1 MDVENDYKTGITM
14 RIVLITINTPASENL
29 GGTSALP
36 YHLLVKRPAD
46 VEVVVFSFNY
56 NNLKAEKIVEVEKE
70 LDVKIN
76 LLSKSNKVMKM
87 LNSKVGFVQRMI
99 ARYPLHYYTR
109 LTDEDVLR
117 IKEEEPDGIW
127 IYGEELS
134 QVSKQFAEY
143 KRVHCF
149 PDSEALYYKRM
160 MEQPFVRASK
170 LMWLRQWLMY
180 PKFARMERNMD
191 NSENIHYYLVGQ
203 ADADNFSHL
212 NPKAQAHFIRHPH
225 YDVVDFNFNANFN
238 SNVNFDFGGNQK
250 IKLLIAGRYDLYMK
264 YDADLMVGAMV
275 KRADLQKHYVITILG
290 KGWDSIVVK
299 LRNAGYEVN
308 HITFAEDYIE
318 EIRKHDIQLTPI
330 SIGTGTKGKVLDALS
345 NGLLVIGTWFAL
357 ENIAVE
363 NGKSCIEYHSADELM
378 DVLAYIP
385 MNREKYRAMAEAGRN
400 AVLTEHARE
409 KCSKEMFDLLR

>member
-1 MDVENDYKTGITM
+1 MKIT
-14 RIVLITINTPASENL
+14 LITQNTPASENM

-36 YHLLVKRPAD
+36 YHLLVKRSVD
-46 VEVVVFSFNY
+46 VEVVVYSFNY
-56 NNLKAEKIVEVEKE
+56 NNLKAEKIAEVEKE
-70 LDVKIN
+70 LNLKIH
-76 LLSKSNKVMKM
+76 LLQKSKKVMKM
-87 LNSKVGFVQRMI
+87 LNSKLGFVQRTF
-99 ARYPLHYYTR
+99 ACYPLYYYTK
-109 LTDEDVLR
+109 LSDEDIQR
-117 IKEEEPDGIW
+117 IKEEQPDGIW

-160 MEQPFVRASK
+160 MEQPFVKASK
-170 LMWLRQWLMY
+170 LMWFRQWLMY
-180 PKFARMERNMD
+180 PKFARMEKNMD

-203 ADADNFSHL
+203 ADADNFKEL
-212 NPKAQAHFIRHPH
+212 NPKANAHFIRHPH
-225 YDVVDFNFNANFN
+225 YEVVD
-238 SNVNFDFGGNQK
+238 SDLDVDSDFDRK
-250 IKLLIAGRYDLYMK
+250 LRLLIAGRYDLYMK
-264 YDADLMVGAMV
+264 YDADLMVEAML
-275 KRADLQKHYVITILG
+275 KRSDLQKHYVITILG
-290 KGWDSIVVK
+290 KGWDDVVVK
-299 LRNAGYEVN
+299 LCDAGYEVN

-363 NGKSCIEYHSADELM
+363 SGKSCIEYHSADELM
-378 DVLAYIP
+378 DVLADIP
-385 MNREKYRAMAEAGRN
+385 NDWEKYKAMAEAGRK

-409 KCSKEMFDLLR
+409 KCSKEMFDLFRR